1 MLIRYRRLCCAML
14 MAVLSL
20 PIAAQAAEI
29 TLLDRIIAVVND
41 DVITRHDFD
50 ERLKLV
56 QRQLNSQGIPLPAR
70 EVLEKQLLE
79 RMIVD
84 RVQLQYAR
92 ETGMRV
98 DDAQLEKALARIAQD
113 SNMSLQ
119 QFRDALAEE
128 GVDFAKFREDVRA
141 EILIARLRER
151 EIANTVTVSDADVDN
166 YLKNQAAQK
175 DGKSEEYSLAHVMLL
190 VPEMASQEQIAA
202 RRQRAEQ
209 ALEQIRKGADFG
221 QVAASFSDAA
231 DALEGGVLG
240 WRAAGRLPTL
250 FQEALKTMKPG
261 EVSGILKSANGFH
274 ILKLLDKRGQDG
286 RIVVQQTH
294 ARHILIKTGEI
305 VSEGEARNRLLQLK
319 ERLDNGAKFAELAR
333 LYSEDGSAANGGD
346 LGWLSPGETVP
357 EFERAMEALRPGQTS
372 IPVQTEFGWHLIQV
386 IERRNQDVTEERQR
400 LLAHQAIRAL
410 KADEAYQDW
419 VRQLR
424 DRAYVEYRLED
435 K

>member
-1 MLIRYRRLCCAML
+1 ML